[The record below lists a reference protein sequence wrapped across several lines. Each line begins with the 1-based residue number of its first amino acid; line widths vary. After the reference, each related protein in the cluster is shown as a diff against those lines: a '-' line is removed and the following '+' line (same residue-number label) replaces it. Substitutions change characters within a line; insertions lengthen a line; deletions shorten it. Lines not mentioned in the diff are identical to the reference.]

1 MYSSEPMP
9 GNPWPH
15 DMMITIEDDLQ
26 QVLELL
32 WIREAWVLEP
42 EGPDLPPLLVDT
54 PAPLDASVRAAAPV
68 EAWREAWPRVW
79 GAVLAHAGNIRDA
92 DILERLQQSADR
104 SDERAQLLLELIGPS
119 WQDALGAAA
128 GPDDLQQ
135 WMHAQFERRVSRRHP
150 VRLEERPERAALDA
164 LIPAWHCGLTKVAEI
179 PCAGTYT
186 RRIGEHTLI
195 VTAGTRADTAR
206 YAEALAP
213 FC

>member
-1 MYSSEPMP
+1 MP

-32 WIREAWVLEP
+32 WIREAWMLEP

-68 EAWREAWPRVW
+68 EAWRETWPRVW
-79 GAVLAHAGNIRDA
+79 RAVVAHTGNVRDA

-104 SDERAQLLLELIGPS
+104 SDERARLLLELIGPS

-135 WMHAQFERRVSRRHP
+135 WMHAQFERRASRRP
-150 VRLEERPERAALDA
+150 VTLEEQPERAALDA
-164 LIPAWHCGLTKVAEI
+164 LIPAWRCGLTKIVEI
-179 PCAGTYT
+179 PCGGSHT
-186 RRIGEHTLI
+186 RRIGEHTLL

-206 YAEALAP
+206 YAEALAS